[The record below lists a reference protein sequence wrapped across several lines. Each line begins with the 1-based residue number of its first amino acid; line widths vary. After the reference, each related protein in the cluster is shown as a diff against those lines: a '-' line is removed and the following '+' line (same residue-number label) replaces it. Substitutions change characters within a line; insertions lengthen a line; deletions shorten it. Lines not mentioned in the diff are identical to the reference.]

1 MKPVWTE
8 GSTGLDVR
16 EVVET
21 RFGVA
26 DVKAPTSKLQQLHE
40 GSFMTKARQRILAAW
55 ASVLIG
61 TATPVL
67 SQTATTKL
75 ARGAAGITTGFLE
88 IPGNIVQQT
97 REKGAVGVPIGLALG
112 LGMFVT
118 RELVGA
124 YELLTSPFPIPAGY
138 KPILSPEYP
147 WSYFAVTK
155 ER

>member
-1 MKPVWTE
+1 MNKN
-8 GSTGLDVR
+8 
-16 EVVET
+16 
-21 RFGVA
+21 
-26 DVKAPTSKLQQLHE
+26 
-40 GSFMTKARQRILAAW
+40 KARLLALAAS
-55 ASVLIG
+55 AGLSLCAAPPALSE
-61 TATPVL
+61 TAT
-67 SQTATTKL
+67 AKL

-118 RELVGA
+118 RELVGV
-124 YELLTSPFPIPAGY
+124 YELLTSPFPLPAGY